1 MLNNASGINY
11 RSVDTDDVILN
22 ICGFVIGWS
31 VYATF
36 NKICIYLSEKQI
48 LKQK

>member
-1 MLNNASGINY
+1 MTGINY
-11 RSVDTDDVILN
+11 RSVDIDDVILN
-22 ICGFVIGWS
+22 ICSFVIDCF

-36 NKICIYLSEKQI
+36 NKICIYLSEKQN